1 MKRILFLAAVMSFLL
16 VVSYATV
23 ALGME
28 ISMVS
33 FGATQN
39 GTPVDKY
46 ILVNDQGSMAK
57 FITLGGT
64 LTEWYIPDKDG
75 QFIDIVLGF
84 DTVEDYD
91 SPDNPYFGCITG
103 RYANRIANGHF
114 TIDERTYALAINN
127 PPNSLHGGVRGF
139 HRAVW
144 QAIPVETPDGPAI
157 RFNYLSHDGE
167 EGYPGNLDITVTYT
181 LTNDNELVIE
191 YVATTDL
198 PTVVNLT
205 NHSYFNLSGA
215 SAGTILDHELMIAA
229 DHYTPVDDTLI
240 PTGEIAPVAG
250 TALDFTTTRTIGEMI
265 DEFADPPFKGYDHNF
280 VLNNQTGELALAAR
294 VHDPR
299 SGLIL
304 ETYTTEPGI
313 QLYTGNWLDHKGKGG
328 WYYGQFQG
336 FCLET
341 QHYPDSP
348 NKPNFPSVILRPGEM
363 YVTTTIYTVLAE

>member
-157 RFNYLSHDGE
+157 RFKYLSHDGE